1 MWSFASLTCLL
12 AGTWSNFFS
21 CGASIPLPRFDP
33 RPKGTTPRENIAL
46 GKFSVACKC
55 IFISNHHLFLQ
66 CTTCLSGG
74 IQQHSN
80 TQTQDQ
86 TSDSKGLGSRYKCMC
101 IFQVECVLV
110 SILSSKNYYFNGQLF
125 MKAQRNIRCYICK
138 WWYQLVSISRM
149 SGDFIVLRREI
160 LFIDWYSINRFR

>member
-12 AGTWSNFFS
+12 AGTWSKFFS

-33 RPKGTTPRENIAL
+33 RPKGTIPRENIAL

-55 IFISNHHLFLQ
+55 IFILTHHLFLQ

-101 IFQVECVLV
+101 ILQSWMCACQHTVFEELLFQWPIVHESTAQHPVLHMQMMIPIGIYKQDQRGFHSTTEGN
-110 SILSSKNYYFNGQLF
+110 SIYRLIFY
-125 MKAQRNIRCYICK
+125 
-138 WWYQLVSISRM
+138 
-149 SGDFIVLRREI
+149 
-160 LFIDWYSINRFR
+160 

>member
-1 MWSFASLTCLL
+1 MKGTHEGKFLPFICLHVGL
-12 AGTWSNFFS
+12 SCVAFSTLIMPNCDHLPHELVFSHAPEANFS
-21 CGASIPLPRFDP
+21 PAELRSRFRVLIP

-138 WWYQLVSISRM
+138 
-149 SGDFIVLRREI
+149 
-160 LFIDWYSINRFR
+160 